1 MRVSMTFFCALL
13 LLTSGTAHSQTSAQK
28 PFKGGNVTIEAG
40 YLTGFEKIP
49 MIGGA
54 FAIVAGRTFNEHFFL
69 GGGLNINALLID
81 DYSCV

>member
-1 MRVSMTFFCALL
+1 MRVSMTIFCALL

-49 MIGGA
+49 MIGDRKS
-54 FAIVAGRTFNEHFFL
+54 V
-69 GGGLNINALLID
+69 
-81 DYSCV
+81 V